1 MWNAAPL
8 ICCNLAA
15 TSAPSDETEIYSEPE
30 NITVVEKQ
38 DGNDRKSVCIRISH
52 LVSSGFRM
60 TVEVEVCST
69 QTTLLDVVINGKVFL
84 YIIYGSFSAH

>member
-15 TSAPSDETEIYSEPE
+15 ASALSDETEIYSEPE

-38 DGNDRKSVCIRISH
+38 DGNDRKSVCIRISQ

-69 QTTLLDVVINGKVFL
+69 QTALLDVMMNRKVFL
-84 YIIYGSFSAH
+84 YIIYGSFSVH